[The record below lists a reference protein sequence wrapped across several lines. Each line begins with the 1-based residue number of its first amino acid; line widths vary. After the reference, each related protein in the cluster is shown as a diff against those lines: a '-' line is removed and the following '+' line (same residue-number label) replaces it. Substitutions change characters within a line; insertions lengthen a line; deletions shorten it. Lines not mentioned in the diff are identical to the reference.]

1 MTFIMHFLKFFFF
14 RFGADDEDLEAY
26 IGVGDGDV
34 RVYHGSPP
42 NGQNVTFQ
50 IRITKIEDPA
60 THKVSMLELLLYWMA
75 SEIIINK
82 TSLNLV
88 ILRLI

>member
-1 MTFIMHFLKFFFF
+1 M
-14 RFGADDEDLEAY
+14 EAY

-34 RVYHGSPP
+34 RVYHGFPP

-60 THKVSMLELLLYWMA
+60 THKVNTLELIKLLRQA
-75 SEIIINK
+75 KSETTYLHLVTIK
-82 TSLNLV
+82 TTSTFC
-88 ILRLI
+88 I